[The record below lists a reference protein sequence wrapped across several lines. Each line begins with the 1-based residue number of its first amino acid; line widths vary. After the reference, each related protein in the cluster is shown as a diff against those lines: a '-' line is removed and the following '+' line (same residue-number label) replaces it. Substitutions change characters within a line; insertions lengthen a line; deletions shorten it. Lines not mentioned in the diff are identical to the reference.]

1 MSGQDEQALSGATIL
16 ITGATRGI
24 GFATAEALARQGA
37 RIIVHGRD
45 EQRVQQACRALA
57 QSAPRADIDGFV
69 ADLGSL
75 ADVRRLAAEVEANY
89 ERLDVLINNA
99 GLLTRQRQETADGIE
114 RQFAVNH
121 LAPFLLTTQLLA
133 KLKASSPARIVT
145 VASMAHRRAALDLN
159 DLNWER
165 RRYNGITAYG
175 ATKLAN
181 ILFTRELA
189 RRLEDTGVTANCL
202 HPGVVATNL
211 FAGMGIPGSVFGA
224 LTKPFLRSATDG
236 ARTSIY
242 LAAAEEVRG
251 QSGLFFSNS
260 HPVEPSAAARDAS
273 TALSLWQISERLV
286 AVRQKW
292 GQSPF

>member
-1 MSGQDEQALSGATIL
+1 MALSQKIII
-16 ITGATRGI
+16 ITGAARGLGQTYARRFAELGNHLVVCDLRDCAETVAQCQQAGAEAI
-24 GFATAEALARQGA
+24 GFETDVTKTSSTEAMAARAVETFG
-37 RIIVHGRD
+37 RI
-45 EQRVQQACRALA
+45 
-57 QSAPRADIDGFV
+57 
-69 ADLGSL
+69 
-75 ADVRRLAAEVEANY
+75 
-89 ERLDVLINNA
+89 DVLINNA

-211 FAGMGIPGSVFGA
+211 VAGMGIPGSVFGNTP
-224 LTKPFLRSATDG
+224 LGR
-236 ARTSIY
+236 
-242 LAAAEEVRG
+242 
-251 QSGLFFSNS
+251 
-260 HPVEPSAAARDAS
+260 PV
-273 TALSLWQISERLV
+273 
-286 AVRQKW
+286 
-292 GQSPF
+292 